1 MSVDHDTFRTMLSRF
16 LSGVTVVT
24 TTDDDGRPHGMTVS
38 SFCSVSLDPPL
49 ILVCID
55 KTASLHDLLT
65 AAQTFAVNILAGD
78 QEVLS
83 RRFADTGIEA
93 RFDGVAWSPGIAGP
107 LLDGAH
113 ATLEC
118 RSVACH
124 PGGDHSIIIGEV
136 IGGSMASRGSPLVYY
151 RGGYG
156 QLG

>member
-1 MSVDHDTFRTMLSRF
+1 MSVDQETFRTLLSRF
-16 LSGVTVVT
+16 LSGVTIVT
-24 TTDDDGRPHGMTVS
+24 TSDDDGRPHGMTVS
-38 SFCSVSLDPPL
+38 SFCSVSLEPPL

-55 KTASLHDLLT
+55 RTASLHDLLIR
-65 AAQTFAVNILAGD
+65 AETFAVNILAGD

-93 RFDGVAWSPGIAGP
+93 RFDGVAWSQGSAGP
-107 LLDGAH
+107 LIDGVH

-118 RSVACH
+118 KSVGH
-124 PGGDHSIIIGEV
+124 LPGGDHSIIIGQV
-136 IGGSMASRGSPLVYY
+136 LGGSAASRGSPLLYY